1 MNQEN
6 NGMERTSTEL
16 ALFAIAFFGCVVGA
30 AGIALPSA
38 WVAISGFLVLSLSL
52 GGFGLRQFLGE

>member
-1 MNQEN
+1 
-6 NGMERTSTEL
+6 MERTSTEL